1 MQISPALKAFLTPFL
16 FGLNHQLVF
25 SGTAPVHINNKHL
38 GGKKDAESSK
48 EKNDDN
54 SGDRRR
60 IVNE

>member
-1 MQISPALKAFLTPFL
+1 MEINSGIKQKLP
-16 FGLNHQLVF
+16 VF

-38 GGKKDAESSK
+38 GGKKDAESTK
-48 EKNDDN
+48 EKDDDN